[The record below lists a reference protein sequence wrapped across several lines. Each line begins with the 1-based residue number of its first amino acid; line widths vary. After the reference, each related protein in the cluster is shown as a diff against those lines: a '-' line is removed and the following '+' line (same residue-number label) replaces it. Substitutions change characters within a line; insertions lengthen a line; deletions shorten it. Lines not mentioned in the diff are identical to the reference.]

1 MKDTRQVLLG
11 ILAAIVSAGLLFGSL
26 SLALVEGNMRQA
38 MAPTQTWPA
47 SPTPPPPG
55 FTPSLTNTPAPGQ
68 TGTSTLTPT
77 ATLTLT
83 PMPTSA
89 CNYPPGWV
97 PVTVQPG
104 DTLDSLADF
113 YGVTPEELMAG
124 NCLLTN
130 NLFPDTILYV
140 PGIPPTESVVEC
152 GPPPG
157 WVFYTVRLGDTL
169 WSLAQYFDV
178 TVADLMFANCL
189 TSDEI
194 RAGQKLYVPNIPT
207 PTFVIPPTNPPTRT
221 PTQVPTLTI
230 TPTSTPVIIIPT
242 LTPTASPT
250 STPTPTATA
259 VPTPTPTGTP
269 TDTPTVTPTLTP
281 TLTPTSTPTITLTTE
296 TALSIPRLEQDY
308 FTSVP
313 GSGFPSSR
321 NHTGFKSVY
330 CV

>member
-26 SLALVEGNMRQA
+26 SLALVEGNMRRA
-38 MAPTQTWPA
+38 MVPTQTWPA

-55 FTPSLTNTPAPGQ
+55 FTPSPTYTPAPGQ
-68 TGTSTLTPT
+68 AVTSTLTPT
-77 ATLTLT
+77 ATLTMT

-89 CNYPPGWV
+89 CNYPPGWS

-113 YGVTPEELMAG
+113 YGTTPEELMAG

-130 NLFPDTILYV
+130 NLIPDTILYV
-140 PGIPPTESVVEC
+140 PVISPTEPVVEC

-178 TVADLMFANCL
+178 TVADLMYANCL
-189 TSDEI
+189 TSDQI
-194 RAGQKLYVPNIPT
+194 RVGQKLYVPNIPT

-221 PTQVPTLTI
+221 PTQFPTLTI

-250 STPTPTATA
+250 STPTPTTTPM
-259 VPTPTPTGTP
+259 PTPTPTN
-269 TDTPTVTPTLTP
+269 TPTVTPTATP
-281 TLTPTSTPTITLTTE
+281 TATPTSTPTITPTITLIPE
-296 TALSIPRLEQDY
+296 IALFIPGLEQGY
-308 FTSVP
+308 FTSESE
-313 GSGFPSSR
+313 SGFPRSR
-321 NHTGFKSVY
+321 NHTGLKSVY

>member
-55 FTPSLTNTPAPGQ
+55 FTPSLTHTPAPGQ

-77 ATLTLT
+77 ATLTMT

-250 STPTPTATA
+250 STPTPTDAPM
-259 VPTPTPTGTP
+259 PTPTP
-269 TDTPTVTPTLTP
+269 TDTPTVTPSDTP
-281 TLTPTSTPTITLTTE
+281 TNTPIIPTITSTPT
-296 TALSIPRLEQDY
+296 TALSIPGLEQDY
-308 FTSVP
+308 FTSVS
-313 GSGFPSSR
+313 GSGFSGSR
-321 NHTGFKSVY
+321 NHTGLKSVY